1 MDDFLDFSQMSKI
14 EGERG
19 RRGKVGRGGG
29 GRWAR
34 ISVNAVQGRISATVD
49 GIMCRVNLC

>member
-1 MDDFLDFSQMSKI
+1 MSKI